1 MRLIAD
7 LPKKYKA
14 DEQEQEIVGFWQSD
28 KFSGYDYKFVMG
40 DGEHNGKHGG
50 SIFPDML
57 RWLWRD
63 YPKH

>member
-1 MRLIAD
+1 MAAAL
-7 LPKKYKA
+7 
-14 DEQEQEIVGFWQSD
+14 

-40 DGEHNGKHGG
+40 DGAHNGKHGG